1 MTHFNKETLL
11 IDEANNKILVTA
23 FTNGLQFGEF
33 LFSIYKNDPNMMA
46 NTLYKAMKYMNTEDA
61 MIAQGGKPRK
71 RERQNDP
78 RLDKGRKLAQM
89 SNWRDNRRSKPLP
102 GRAVVNFT
110 PLNTTLDQVLMQI
123 RDDATLT

>member
-33 LFSIYKNDPNMMA
+33 LFSIYKNDLNMMA

-78 RLDKGRKLAQM
+78 RLDKGRKLAQT
-89 SNWRDNRRSKPLP
+89 SN
-102 GRAVVNFT
+102 
-110 PLNTTLDQVLMQI
+110 
-123 RDDATLT
+123 